1 MFLHGCLIQQAS
13 QRKGHHHRPQ
23 YKPHC
28 IETRT
33 TAPNRNKNNRTTTA
47 PHQNKN
53 ISASHRNKNERREE
67 IHNKDVDSGVDFTLG
82 SSEEAQDA

>member
-23 YKPHC
+23 YKPHF

-33 TAPNRNKNNRTTTA
+33 TAPNRNKNNRIESKQEQPDTSRQEQPHHNRTTSE
-47 PHQNKN
+47 QEY
-53 ISASHRNKNERREE
+53 IRIASKQE
-67 IHNKDVDSGVDFTLG
+67 
-82 SSEEAQDA
+82 

>member
-33 TAPNRNKNNRTTTA
+33 TAPNRNKNNHVESKQEQPDTSRQEQLHHNCTA
-47 PHQNKN
+47 
-53 ISASHRNKNERREE
+53 
-67 IHNKDVDSGVDFTLG
+67 
-82 SSEEAQDA
+82 SEQEYIRITSKQE